1 MLLFPKNV
9 VTLSLKQ
16 TQLLERYK
24 LTKIKI

>member
-16 TQLLERYK
+16 TQFLERYK